1 MWKGLY
7 KAIVEVGEEIDKGF
21 GRYLVG
27 RINKNLKFDWRE
39 KGESRETGGMMVTF
53 MEQIMQKREI

>member
-1 MWKGLY
+1 MWKGIY

-27 RINKNLKFDWRE
+27 RINKNLKFD
-39 KGESRETGGMMVTF
+39 
-53 MEQIMQKREI
+53 